1 MTSETDAT
9 STTAIVS
16 DSGPGK
22 LKVQVAVG
30 GQSFIG
36 DEPVAVGGTGLGPA
50 PHDLLSAA
58 LAECTVLTLRLYADR
73 KSWPLE
79 AIEVA
84 VTHEVQANLTPKD
97 LFHRVV
103 WLSGPLDE
111 AQRARLLEIAERC
124 PVHRTLDPPDQGL
137 KRRRLADSVGR
148 ASVWPWPLGQVE
160 PIARRRRSRLP
171 RRGDLGLRSR
181 TLQPQ

>member
-1 MTSETDAT
+1 MTSEADAA
-9 STTAIVS
+9 STTAIVG
-16 DSGPGK
+16 DSGPGQ
-22 LKVQVAVG
+22 LKVRISVG
-30 GQSFIG
+30 GQSFVG
-36 DEPVAVGGTGLGPA
+36 DEPVAAGGTGLGPA

-84 VTHEVQANLTPKD
+84 VTHEVQADLTPRD

-124 PVHRTLDPPDQGL
+124 PVHRTLIAGS
-137 KRRRLADSVGR
+137 RIETAAADS
-148 ASVWPWPLGQVE
+148 
-160 PIARRRRSRLP
+160 
-171 RRGDLGLRSR
+171 
-181 TLQPQ
+181 